1 MRGWE
6 CGKGFL
12 RTREGAWG
20 FGKGFLVVRKRLFED
35 AEEGLWGCGMGFL
48 RVRERLFGEAG
59 WAVRII
65 GMMQMAD
72 CQ

>member
-20 FGKGFLVVRKRLFED
+20 FGKGFLVVRKRLFEG
-35 AEEGLWGCGMGFL
+35 AEEGLWGCERGSL

-59 WAVRII
+59 WTVRIVR
-65 GMMQMAD
+65 MM
-72 CQ
+72 

>member
-20 FGKGFLVVRKRLFED
+20 FGKGFLVVRKRVFEGMGW
-35 AEEGLWGCGMGFL
+35 ALWGYERGSLG
-48 RVRERLFGEAG
+48 VWKRLFGEAE

>member
-12 RTREGAWG
+12 RTRDGVWRR
-20 FGKGFLVVRKRLFED
+20 GKGFLVVQKRVFEGMGW
-35 AEEGLWGCGMGFL
+35 ALWGC
-48 RVRERLFGEAG
+48 ERGSLGVWKSLFGEAE

>member
-12 RTREGAWG
+12 RTRDGGWG
-20 FGKGFLVVRKRLFED
+20 FGKGFLVVWKRLFEGVEWAFWGCERGSLGMRKRLF
-35 AEEGLWGCGMGFL
+35 
-48 RVRERLFGEAG
+48 GEVE